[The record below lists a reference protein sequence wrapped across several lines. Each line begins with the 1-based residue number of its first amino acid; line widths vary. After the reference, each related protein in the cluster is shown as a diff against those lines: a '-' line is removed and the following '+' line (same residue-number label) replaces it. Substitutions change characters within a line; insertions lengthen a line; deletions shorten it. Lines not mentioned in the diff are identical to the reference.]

1 MGNVGQETGG
11 WGPVTCQIAGFQ
23 IEDGGTIGGT
33 RRFHK
38 PRRLDF
44 IGFSDHHSIDPSSTR
59 CKGSAICRALF
70 LAFGTEALF
79 KGEEGIQAIGEQM
92 RVDGKR

>member
-1 MGNVGQETGG
+1 MGEQNLFSFVFIYFLYVFQEILQWT
-11 WGPVTCQIAGFQ
+11 PAPP
-23 IEDGGTIGGT
+23 D
-33 RRFHK
+33 
-38 PRRLDF
+38 
-44 IGFSDHHSIDPSSTR
+44 
-59 CKGSAICRALF
+59 ARARQYAEPFF

>member
-1 MGNVGQETGG
+1 MN
-11 WGPVTCQIAGFQ
+11 
-23 IEDGGTIGGT
+23 
-33 RRFHK
+33 
-38 PRRLDF
+38 
-44 IGFSDHHSIDPSSTR
+44 SINWIND
-59 CKGSAICRALF
+59 GSATKQGEQMGEQNWIYQFILYFLKGFRVVFQWTPAPPDARARQYAEPFF

>member
-1 MGNVGQETGG
+1 
-11 WGPVTCQIAGFQ
+11 
-23 IEDGGTIGGT
+23 
-33 RRFHK
+33 
-38 PRRLDF
+38 
-44 IGFSDHHSIDPSSTR
+44 
-59 CKGSAICRALF
+59 

>member
-1 MGNVGQETGG
+1 M
-11 WGPVTCQIAGFQ
+11 PYLFGF
-23 IEDGGTIGGT
+23 
-33 RRFHK
+33 
-38 PRRLDF
+38 L
-44 IGFSDHHSIDPSSTR
+44 GFFQLTPAPD
-59 CKGSAICRALF
+59 ARARQYAEPFF

>member
-1 MGNVGQETGG
+1 LVLCLQ
-11 WGPVTCQIAGFQ
+11 GFQ
-23 IEDGGTIGGT
+23 
-33 RRFHK
+33 
-38 PRRLDF
+38 
-44 IGFSDHHSIDPSSTR
+44 
-59 CKGSAICRALF
+59 AIIQLTPAPPDARARQYAEPFF